1 MARKR
6 ERTRIVTV
14 YYGHHVGDMKMWETI
29 PVKIPANTPEDKIE
43 EVACASALPIL
54 GNGELQLAFI
64 GLYNE
69 SEFCDEDNEDGHA
82 VDP

>member
-1 MARKR
+1 
-6 ERTRIVTV
+6 
-14 YYGHHVGDMKMWETI
+14 
-29 PVKIPANTPEDKIE
+29 
-43 EVACASALPIL
+43 LPIL